1 VSLETPL
8 AQEAHMT
15 RKSLGGVALALALLT
30 SQWSTLAIPH
40 QAGRL
45 RLEARLFSQ
54 IVPTD
59 PGAGVGPGQQGRGFT
74 DCGAFGEA
82 GRGFF
87 DKDVSCDDPI
97 APDNELAIAV
107 HPTNPNLLLAGSND
121 YQISFKGNAAIL
133 QVPSGFF
140 FSSDGGGTWI
150 DGELPLRGSLG
161 GGDPA
166 PAFDL
171 KHNQMVFAS
180 LSFVCGQL
188 APICTRGNLMFASSP
203 LGPNASAPTAPI
215 VWQERIVASGTA
227 SDLAAQQHFLDKEW
241 IAVDNYPASP
251 HFGNIYIVYQ
261 QFRTESG
268 SYDESPT
275 MLVKSEDGGLNWTRP
290 LEISGRSPAY
300 CTFQDDDDDTAT
312 GGANSTQANTEG
324 PEDPFACDQ
333 DGFSY
338 PIVAPDGTLYV
349 QFDNEQNLAAYELPQ
364 HYDSQI
370 MLVKSRDGGDTFEG
384 ELPTAANQ
392 AGCVH
397 VAAQAP
403 GRPRPGFSTPC
414 VVPVHIVNKED
425 SYDNFSAGGAG
436 AAVPD
441 YPINVAG
448 RTTLTGHQF
457 RVNSAG
463 TIAVGPN
470 PAAPA
475 GYRVWTVFADN
486 LHGIRPGTGLPA
498 AQPAPPAPPVVPVT
512 NTDVF
517 YAYSDDGGV
526 TWIGGDAGGVSGPGR
541 LQASPSDID
550 ADQWFPWADT
560 NKTTG
565 TLVIGYMDAD
575 VDGPVRDGYGFSNL
589 NVPVGGSPGVPLVVS
604 SAISRPNNSLFFLAG
619 AAGCVTCATFIGDY
633 NGLAVDSAGQVH
645 SAWTDMRRSAP
656 APFPARKVQDAFYAR
671 QPTPPAP

>member
-1 VSLETPL
+1 
-8 AQEAHMT
+8 MT
-15 RKSLGGVALALALLT
+15 RIRLSAAIASALAIVG
-30 SQWSTLAIPH
+30 SQWSTLAIPIRP
-40 QAGRL
+40 AGCDSKRGSS
-45 RLEARLFSQ
+45 ARSFP
-54 IVPTD
+54 PTRAPASAPD
-59 PGAGVGPGQQGRGFT
+59 NRRGFT

-215 VWQERIVASGTA
+215 VWQDRIVASGTA

-290 LEISGRSPAY
+290 LEISGRSP
-300 CTFQDDDDDTAT
+300 
-312 GGANSTQANTEG
+312 
-324 PEDPFACDQ
+324 
-333 DGFSY
+333 
-338 PIVAPDGTLYV
+338 VVL
-349 QFDNEQNLAAYELPQ
+349 
-364 HYDSQI
+364 
-370 MLVKSRDGGDTFEG
+370 
-384 ELPTAANQ
+384 
-392 AGCVH
+392 H
-397 VAAQAP
+397 VP
-403 GRPRPGFSTPC
+403 GRR
-414 VVPVHIVNKED
+414 
-425 SYDNFSAGGAG
+425 
-436 AAVPD
+436 
-441 YPINVAG
+441 
-448 RTTLTGHQF
+448 
-457 RVNSAG
+457 
-463 TIAVGPN
+463 
-470 PAAPA
+470 
-475 GYRVWTVFADN
+475 
-486 LHGIRPGTGLPA
+486 
-498 AQPAPPAPPVVPVT
+498 
-512 NTDVF
+512 
-517 YAYSDDGGV
+517 
-526 TWIGGDAGGVSGPGR
+526 
-541 LQASPSDID
+541 
-550 ADQWFPWADT
+550 
-560 NKTTG
+560 
-565 TLVIGYMDAD
+565 
-575 VDGPVRDGYGFSNL
+575 
-589 NVPVGGSPGVPLVVS
+589 
-604 SAISRPNNSLFFLAG
+604 
-619 AAGCVTCATFIGDY
+619 
-633 NGLAVDSAGQVH
+633 
-645 SAWTDMRRSAP
+645 
-656 APFPARKVQDAFYAR
+656 
-671 QPTPPAP
+671 